1 MAGAYRRTPLP
12 GGALSRDHEGVG
24 TASARWSNRVLG
36 NGSYG
41 GWTLGSLT
49 EGQVVTRDVS
59 VIAGQKVRVALAW
72 SSHTSGSSNL
82 GKSDVLTAD
91 LDLVVRQPSGATVG
105 SFSFD
110 NSYEAVDLTASST
123 GTMRIEIRQERFDAS
138 SEPYGLAWALTSP
151 FSDVGNS
158 IFYDDILWM
167 TRAGITGGCGSGRFC
182 PTSSVT
188 REQMASF
195 LARALDLPATATDYF
210 TDDEDSI
217 HENDINRIAAAGI
230 TGGCGQGKF
239 CPGVAVKRG
248 PMASFLA
255 RAFDLPP
262 TATDYFTDDSESMHE
277 DNINRIAAAGITGGC
292 SATLYCPGSIVT
304 REQMAAFLHR
314 AFD

>member
-1 MAGAYRRTPLP
+1 
-12 GGALSRDHEGVG
+12 
-24 TASARWSNRVLG
+24 
-36 NGSYG
+36 
-41 GWTLGSLT
+41 
-49 EGQVVTRDVS
+49 VS
-59 VIAGQKVRVALAW
+59 VVAGQKVRVALAW

-91 LDLVVRQPSGATVG
+91 LDLVVRQPNGTTVG

-167 TRAGITGGCGSGRFC
+167 VGAGITGGCGSGRFC
-182 PTSSVT
+182 PTSPVT

-195 LARALDLPATATDYF
+195 IARALDLPATSTDFF
-210 TDDEDSI
+210 TDDENSI
-217 HENDINRIAAAGI
+217 HENDINRLAAAGI
-230 TGGCGQGKF
+230 TGGCASGERRF
-239 CPGVAVKRG
+239 CPGLTLKRG

-255 RAFDLPP
+255 RAFDLPA
-262 TATDYFTDDSESMHE
+262 TANDYFTDDSSSMHE
-277 DNINRIAAAGITGGC
+277 DNINRLAAAGITGGC
-292 SATLYCPGSIVT
+292 TATQYCPSSVVT

-314 AFD
+314 AL